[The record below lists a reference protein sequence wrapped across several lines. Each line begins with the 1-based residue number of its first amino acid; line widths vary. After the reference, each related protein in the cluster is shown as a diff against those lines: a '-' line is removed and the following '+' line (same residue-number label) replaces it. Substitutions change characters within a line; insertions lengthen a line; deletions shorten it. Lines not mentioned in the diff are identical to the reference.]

1 MNVKVIDA
9 TVEVGSDRRVLL
21 HAPDDLP
28 PGTYRVVAQ
37 FIEPQARPRDV
48 DIAANMPKWDPG
60 PWPENLSLR
69 REDMYGDDG
78 R

>member
-1 MNVKVIDA
+1 MKTIEA
-9 TVEVGSDRRVLL
+9 TVEVGPDRCLSL
-21 HAPDDLP
+21 QLPDDVP
-28 PGTYRVVAQ
+28 PGTHRVVVQ
-37 FIEPQARPRDV
+37 IIDVPFQGNPV

-69 REDMYGDDG
+69 REDLYGDDG

>member
-1 MNVKVIDA
+1 MSVINT
-9 TVEVGSDRRVLL
+9 TVEVGPDRRIQLQ
-21 HAPDDLP
+21 APADLP
-28 PGTYRVVAQ
+28 PGTYRVVVQ
-37 FIEPQARPRDV
+37 IIEPPAPPGRV